1 MSRSTDQAI
10 ASVPRTPAIRDSQV
24 SAADRTM
31 AANAFD
37 RIDQDTT
44 PVTRWSQQL
53 RFTEEDP

>member
-1 MSRSTDQAI
+1 MRRSTDQAT
-10 ASVPRTPAIRDSQV
+10 ASVPRTPAIRDDEVRDARQ
-24 SAADRTM
+24 TM

-44 PVTRWSQQL
+44 PVSRWSSQL